1 MAASICLCLKSYFQN
16 KKSWWKSWKEGF
28 FLKLFKRTKTEGQS
42 FSSMNV
48 FMASLNDVKSMLNI
62 SLFVIIF
69 MEHFLGEI
77 QMDLNLIKSA
87 SENSKFWSFFESK
100 LRPKSSFMDS
110 SYKIIQFV
118 IISSFSSVIIIIR
131 SLLRKLANSILYF
144 EISLSECVIHQSK
157 FFSSELI
164 NLMIFSDISSR
175 TGLLSQVFVRIIG
188 RSQFYPLNSE

>member
-1 MAASICLCLKSYFQN
+1 
-16 KKSWWKSWKEGF
+16 
-28 FLKLFKRTKTEGQS
+28 
-42 FSSMNV
+42 
-48 FMASLNDVKSMLNI
+48 
-62 SLFVIIF
+62 
-69 MEHFLGEI
+69 
-77 QMDLNLIKSA
+77 
-87 SENSKFWSFFESK
+87 
-100 LRPKSSFMDS
+100 MDS